1 MCRRPTLVAE
11 KALLKVD
18 AIDAYY
24 GRSQALFGV
33 SFDVGRREVV
43 AVVGRNGA
51 GKTTTLRAIMG
62 LNPVKSGAISFDS
75 TRIDGMKSHQ
85 IARSGISYVPE
96 TRDPFSLLTVEE
108 NIMLGH
114 RRGSPYDLRRIV
126 EWFPD
131 LAGLLRRRGS
141 ELSGG
146 QQQMM
151 VIGRGLA
158 PGPRLLLLDEPSQ
171 GLAPV
176 VVKKVGETLA
186 ALRGEDLSVVL
197 VEQNIGFALSLA
209 DRVVVME
216 NGIVVDR
223 LSSIES
229 QRHPERI
236 ERYLGIH

>member
-1 MCRRPTLVAE
+1 MDDNM
-11 KALLKVD
+11 LLEVD
-18 AIDAYY
+18 HIDAYY

-33 SFDVGRREVV
+33 SFTVGRNEVV

-51 GKTTTLRAIMG
+51 GKTTTLRAVMG
-62 LNPVKSGAISFDS
+62 LTPTRTGTISFNS
-75 TRIDGMKSHQ
+75 KRIDRLKAYQ
-85 IARSGISYVPE
+85 IGRAGISYVPE

-108 NIMLGH
+108 NIMLGY
-114 RRGSPYDLRRIV
+114 RAGSPYNLQRIV

-131 LAGLLRRRGS
+131 LAKLMHRRGS

-158 PGPRLLLLDEPSQ
+158 PGPKLLLLDEPSQ

-176 VVKKVGETLA
+176 IVKKVAETLA
-186 ALRGEDLSVVL
+186 ALRNEDLSVIL
-197 VEQNIGFALSLA
+197 VEQNLDFALSLA
-209 DRVVVME
+209 DRVIVIE
-216 NGIVVDR
+216 NGIVVDQ
-223 LSSIES
+223 LSAAEG
-229 QRHPERI
+229 RRRPELI